1 MSIYQISNYHSS
13 SCSFISRY
21 NFFLYSISLTL
32 PRCPSSLL
40 VLLRSLLSIDDH
52 PKLKL
57 ICSDV
62 KLLQTRSFEIT
73 RIQRGLSILLLLLE
87 RDYRFYA
94 FYAPTVCNSNH
105 IQYNEFGFTRF
116 SVASSGF
123 SKQMRLENFQRH
135 LSILL
140 LPAECDYT
148 YGAC

>member
-1 MSIYQISNYHSS
+1 MSIFQSSNYHSS

-21 NFFLYSISLTL
+21 ILFFLPSIFLTL
-32 PRCPSSLL
+32 PRCPSSHL
-40 VLLRSLLSIDDH
+40 VLLRSLLSTDDH

-73 RIQRGLSILLLLLE
+73 RIQRGPSILLLLLE

-94 FYAPTVCNSNH
+94 FYITTIIH
-105 IQYNEFGFTRF
+105 DGFGLTRS
-116 SVASSGF
+116 SVASLGF
-123 SKQMRLENFQRH
+123 PKQMRLENFQRH

-140 LPAECDYT
+140 LLAECDYIDD
-148 YGAC
+148 AC